1 MGIARKG
8 GGGGADVKACQDGL
22 EHFFPPCLPGGLRL
36 ARMVWSTFFYDC
48 PFDRWGG
55 GGQTLWSA

>member
-22 EHFFPPCLPGGLRL
+22 EHFFSQCLPGGVNACQDGYKHFFPRL
-36 ARMVWSTFFYDC
+36 HI
-48 PFDRWGG
+48 
-55 GGQTLWSA
+55 